1 MTPIEIFNKHNKQF
15 YIERAEYEAKN
26 SYFDE
31 DGEYHLAIMPHKGYN
46 FSASYDAMER
56 AFEEYGKQQW
66 NEAIKLAAESV
77 RLSLNGT
84 NTPYGEHNCKQGD
97 WTVNKGFILELLKP

>member
-1 MTPIEIFNKHNKQF
+1 MTPEEINAIEFVDNYKF
-15 YIERAEYEAKN
+15 EEASRNYTWCYSEEEVYK
-26 SYFDE
+26 
-31 DGEYHLAIMPHKGYN
+31 LV
-46 FSASYDAMER
+46 
-56 AFEEYGKQQW
+56 EEYGKQQW